1 MALVG
6 HVAGRAHRVP
16 IVSALLKDEQSATR
30 LTPMRAWAIFSL
42 TLLSIAEPAWTEIKQ
57 PHVVIDIHATRA
69 DIRNTLI
76 KHTPVGSSM
85 GTVVEFVS
93 NRLEITGSILDV
105 SIQPAKAA
113 ATLPGTKA
121 IRVHLGQY
129 YKRLGTVFL
138 TAPMVM
144 HEDVDAQWL
153 FDAHSRLIDIVV
165 EKQAR
170 VY

>member
-6 HVAGRAHRVP
+6 HVAGRAYRVP
-16 IVSALLKDEQSATR
+16 IVSGLLKDEQSTTR

-42 TLLSIAEPAWTEIKQ
+42 TLLSIAQPAWTETKQ
-57 PHVVIDIHATRA
+57 PHVIIDIHAPRA

-85 GTVVEFVS
+85 GTVVDFIS
-93 NRLEITGSILDV
+93 NQLEITGGILDIR
-105 SIQPAKAA
+105 IQPAKAA
-113 ATLPGTKA
+113 ALRGTKA
-121 IRVHLGQY
+121 IRVNLGQY

-138 TAPMVM
+138 TAPMVV
-144 HEDVDAQWL
+144 HEDVNAQWL
-153 FDAHSRLIDIVV
+153 FDGHSRLIEIVV